1 MSNLQEWLHDLG
13 IKEFYRQSLAERM
26 IDGFLLISMGDE
38 DLVNHLG
45 ESLFY
50 YCSFHELGWDS
61 NNSNVQCIVRL
72 FGRILLLF
80 AE

>member
-50 YCSFHELGWDS
+50 HCSS
-61 NNSNVQCIVRL
+61 Y
-72 FGRILLLF
+72 
-80 AE
+80 